1 MLAHSPLLTD
11 QYQLVMADAY
21 WQLGMSEK
29 EAVFLLSFRSHPFHG
44 RYTISS
50 GLNRVIDF
58 ISHWH
63 FKEDELSY
71 LASLKT
77 ADGQTLFKKDFLNY
91 LSQLRFTGDIDAVPE
106 GTLVFPHEP
115 LLRIRAPILQCQL
128 LETALINFINFS
140 SLITTKAAR
149 VCEAAQN
156 DAVVEF
162 GLRRAQGPDGG
173 LMASRAAYIGGCT
186 AVSNVLAGKMYG
198 IPVVGTQAHSWIMAF
213 EDELTAFKKFAQVMS
228 HNTILLVDTYNTLEG
243 VQNAI
248 LIAKELATQN
258 LSLLGIRLDS
268 GDLVE
273 LSQQARLL
281 LDQAGLQNTKI
292 LASGDLDEYFIAEMK
307 SKGAKIDIWG
317 VGTRL
322 VTSYDQPAMNTIY
335 KLAAIAEQ
343 NHWHYKIKVSNDP
356 GKITTPGIQQIRRY
370 YSQSKFMGD
379 VIYDIDKGINEELPD
394 DSDQSEDLLVPIF
407 RKGQLVYQSP
417 ALNDIRHFCQQQI
430 QAFLN
435 SNWQSYPVQLEKG
448 LADLKQSML
457 ENKENKKLD

>member
-1 MLAHSPLLTD
+1 MLTHSPLLTD

-21 WQLGMSEK
+21 WQLGMAEQ
-29 EAVFLLSFRSHPFHG
+29 EAVFLLTFRSHPFHG
-44 RYTISS
+44 RYTICS

-63 FKEDELSY
+63 FNEEELNY

-77 ADGQTLFKKDFLNY
+77 PDGQTLFKKDFLNY
-91 LSQLRFTGDIDAVPE
+91 LRELRFTGDIDAIPE

-115 LLRIRAPILQCQL
+115 LLRIRAPLLQCQL

-173 LMASRAAYIGGCT
+173 LIASRAAYIGGCT
-186 AVSNVLAGKMYG
+186 AVSNVLAGKTYG
-198 IPVVGTQAHSWIMAF
+198 IPVVGTQAHNWIMAF
-213 EDELTAFKKFAQVMS
+213 EDELTAFKKFAEVMS
-228 HNTILLVDTYNTLEG
+228 HQTILLVDTYNTLEG

-248 LIAKELATQN
+248 LIAKELEKQN

-273 LSQQARLL
+273 LSQQARFL

-292 LASGDLDEYFIAEMK
+292 LASGDLDEYIIAEMK

-322 VTSYDQPAMNTIY
+322 VTSYDQPAMSTIY
-335 KLAAIAEQ
+335 KLAAIKNDTNWQ
-343 NHWHYKIKVSNDP
+343 YKIKVSNDP
-356 GKITTPGIQQIRRY
+356 GKITSPGIQQIRRY
-370 YSQSKFMGD
+370 YLQNKFAGD
-379 VIYDIDKGINEELPD
+379 VIYDIDHGIKNQLPEN
-394 DSDQSEDLLVPIF
+394 SDQSEDLLLPIF
-407 RKGQLVYQSP
+407 QQGKLVYQSP
-417 ALNDIRHFCQQQI
+417 ALEDIRNHCQRQVK
-430 QAFLN
+430 AFLE
-435 SNWQSYPVQLEKG
+435 SNWQSYPVQLDNY
-448 LADLKQSML
+448 LTQLKQTL
-457 ENKENKKLD
+457 LVKNED